1 MQAAI
6 PPSPTERY
14 VPPGAGGHAQPC
26 FTGSASWV
34 ILGVGGEGLFS
45 HLSGRCDVRGL

>member
-14 VPPGAGGHAQPC
+14 VPPGAGGALTALLHWLC
-26 FTGSASWV
+26 FMGDFG
-34 ILGVGGEGLFS
+34 GVKALFS